1 MANKTGVYP
10 VYENQ
15 FKIDKTG
22 GTGATAENL
31 VTIADI
37 DVYKRQGKGFADRG
51 LFIPV
56 QLLCGKLLKR
66 CGHNVRVPAF
76 EKHKVTG
83 LFALNLFQRKIY
95 VVFLRGTLKGFD
107 IAVGDLD
114 VGNPR
119 ILLHKL
125 PHGLF
130 PMRCFAFLLQKLLD
144 CFL

>member
-1 MANKTGVYP
+1 M
-10 VYENQ
+10 
-15 FKIDKTG
+15 
-22 GTGATAENL
+22 
-31 VTIADI
+31 
-37 DVYKRQGKGFADRG
+37 
-51 LFIPV
+51 
-56 QLLCGKLLKR
+56 KR

-95 VVFLRGTLKGFD
+95 VVLLRGTLKGFD

-114 VGNPR
+114 VGNTR

-130 PMRCFAFLLQKLLD
+130 PMRGFAFLLQKLLD
-144 CFL
+144 CFLQRLFGKPCRAFSHIDG